1 MPNDKVSS
9 YWIDHEKRW
18 IKYSPDD
25 TTYDSA
31 IRYFNYRINV
41 ARDMEPIINHRKM
54 REMAY
59 FLYQFRNKL
68 TDADAGDMAYFK
80 RQRFGVVEDTSTTR
94 GL

>member
-1 MPNDKVSS
+1 MPNDKVSNF
-9 YWIDHEKRW
+9 WIDHEKRW
-18 IKYSPDD
+18 IEYSPDD

-41 ARDMEPIINHRKM
+41 ARDMEPIINRRKI

-59 FLYQFRNKL
+59 CLYKFTNKL
-68 TDADAGDMAYFK
+68 AQADAGDIAYFK
-80 RQRFGVVEDTSTTR
+80 RRTFGVVEDTSTTR